1 VGLSD
6 NDIIVLLQASPVGRR
21 LMPAA
26 AALLLLAA
34 LLTATPADAQK
45 KPMPPSCPM
54 GGGPPNCEASGPSC
68 YCYDRVGTFTAAC
81 VVGFHGEN
89 FSVTSSCA
97 A

>member
-1 VGLSD
+1 MGPSD